1 MGSLI
6 ELAKNPD
13 TRRAIVDDAS
23 AMLDPEVGDKS
34 GLSGKAVKLA
44 FRAVKGVSPGMIPMS
59 IDALL
64 DDFCVAMQPIWE
76 ECQASGQAAR
86 PYFQARSNDIANALL
101 AITDARAER
110 STQRILKST
119 YSKLRGQAVKHISE
133 SMPRLADLIE
143 KHAS

>member
-13 TRRAIVDDAS
+13 SRRTIVDDAS
-23 AMLDPEVGDKS
+23 AMLDQEVGDKS

-64 DDFCVAMQPIWE
+64 DDFCIAMQPIWE
-76 ECQASGQAAR
+76 ECQASGQSAR
-86 PYFQARSNDIANALL
+86 PYFQSRSNDIANALL

-119 YSKLRGQAVKHISE
+119 YSKLRGQAVKHIGE
-133 SMPRLADLIE
+133 AMPRLADLVE

>member
-76 ECQASGQAAR
+76 DCQASGQAAR
-86 PYFQARSNDIANALL
+86 PYFQSRSNDISNALL

-119 YSKLRGQAVKHISE
+119 YSKLRGQAVKHITE
-133 SMPRLADLIE
+133 AMPRLADLVE

>member
-13 TRRAIVDDAS
+13 SRRAIVDDATT
-23 AMLDPEVGDKS
+23 MLDQEVADKS

-76 ECQASGQAAR
+76 ECQASGQSAR
-86 PYFQARSNDIANALL
+86 PYFQSRSNDIANALL
-101 AITDARAER
+101 SITDARAER

-119 YSKLRGQAVKHISE
+119 YSKLRGQAVKHITE
-133 SMPRLADLIE
+133 AMPRLADLVE

>member
-1 MGSLI
+1 MASLI
-6 ELAKNPD
+6 EISKDPD
-13 TRRAIVDDAS
+13 KRRAIVEDAS
-23 AMLDPEVGDKS
+23 SMLDQEVGDKS
-34 GLSGKAVKLA
+34 GFSGKAVKLA

-76 ECQASGQAAR
+76 DCEASGQTAR
-86 PYFQARSNDIANALL
+86 PYFQSRSSDVANALL
-101 AITDARAER
+101 AITDTRAER

-119 YSKLRGQAVKHISE
+119 YGKLRGQAVKHIEE